1 MKYFYITEANDTAFF
16 FFFLAAY
23 WLARELVEKM
33 KYWKLPKGRKKHFP
47 ARYKMREK
55 YNDIF
60 I

>member
-1 MKYFYITEANDTAFF
+1 MKYFILLKEMTPP

-23 WLARELVEKM
+23 WLARELVGKM